1 MLRYMLDTNLCIATI
16 RNKPEAIRASFNLH
30 HAQMC
35 ISSVTVMELMY
46 GVEVS
51 SQSQRNLA
59 NVEGFIARLDVLDYD
74 VPAAAHTAQIRAEL
88 TKAGTQI
95 GPYDQMI
102 AGHARSRG
110 LVVVTNNTKEFNRVP
125 GLRIEDWMD

>member
-16 RNKPEAIRASFNLH
+16 RNKPAAIHGAFNLH

-110 LVVVTNNTKEFNRVP
+110 LVVVTNTTKEFKRVP

>member
-1 MLRYMLDTNLCIATI
+1 MLRYMLDTNFCITTI
-16 RNKPEAIRASFNLH
+16 RHKADAVRAAFNLH

-46 GVEVS
+46 GVELS
-51 SQSQRNLA
+51 GQPQRNLA

-74 VPAAAHTAQIRAEL
+74 AVAAVHTAQIRAEL
-88 TKAGTQI
+88 KRAGRQI

-102 AGHARSRG
+102 AGQARSRG
-110 LVVVTNNTKEFNRVP
+110 LVVVTNNTKEFQRVA
-125 GLRIEDWMD
+125 GLRIEDWTA

>member
-1 MLRYMLDTNLCIATI
+1 MLRYMLDTNICIFTI
-16 RNKPEAIRASFNLH
+16 RKKPDAIRVAFNLH
-30 HAQMC
+30 HTQMC

-51 SQSQRNLA
+51 SQSPRSLA
-59 NVEGFIARLDVLDYD
+59 SVEGFIARLDVLDYD

-88 TKAGTQI
+88 TKAGRQI

-110 LVVVTNNTKEFNRVP
+110 LVVVTNNTKEFKRVL
-125 GLRIEDWMD
+125 GLRIEDWAN